1 MAKNLR
7 QKIPKE
13 DTLYVHDVNTD
24 AVQKFI
30 KEFPEHE
37 VIAAPSARSVAE
49 LSVSYNTS
57 YISAFYDDKPTFP
70 ILYD

>member
-30 KEFPEHE
+30 KELSEHE
-37 VIAAPSARSVAE
+37 VVAAPSARSVAE
-49 LSVSYNTS
+49 LSVSSTTCYT
-57 YISAFYDDKPTFP
+57 SAFYDEKPTFP
-70 ILYD
+70 IFV